1 VTALS
6 HARQGRLCDADAD
19 GRKKSELLTPGDSGF
34 VPAGHAH
41 ACEVGL
47 DVFEDADH
55 TWLGSPGAARQAVE
69 RTVDVLCRGF
79 GLRG

>member
-1 VTALS
+1 
-6 HARQGRLCDADAD
+6 
-19 GRKKSELLTPGDSGF
+19 
-34 VPAGHAH
+34 VPAGYAH
-41 ACEVGL
+41 AYEVDL

-55 TWLGSPGAARQAVE
+55 RWLGSPGAARQAVE